1 MDRPSITVVLPTR
14 DRSAL
19 LREALGSLLH
29 QDLGAERYEI
39 VVVDDGSTDET
50 TEVVTGIAE
59 ADGHPRIRLHRQAA
73 SGQNAARNRGVRQA
87 EAPLIAFFDDDELAP
102 PSWLSNLV
110 AGADRHPE
118 ALCVG
123 GAYRLRFEGRPPR
136 MCSRCWPGEGT
147 FDRGPDER
155 PVANVPGGNMAV
167 RREAFEAV
175 GPFDESLV
183 GYGNETEW
191 MMRLIEAGGTIV
203 HLPPAWVW
211 HRRTA
216 EQLRLSSLIRKSFDL
231 GRQDAR
237 FQARS
242 AGAWERVARSY
253 GMPAGRRSAA
263 WVPRLLGHAAWRR
276 CTGGLTRAAAA
287 LGFAVEELRSRRGGA
302 E

>member
-1 MDRPSITVVLPTR
+1 MR
-14 DRSAL
+14 
-19 LREALGSLLH
+19 
-29 QDLGAERYEI
+29 QDLGPDRYEI
-39 VVVDDGSTDET
+39 VVVDDGSTDGT
-50 TEVVTGIAE
+50 TEVVTEIAG
-59 ADGHPRIRLHRQAA
+59 ANGLPRIRLLHQPA
-73 SGQNAARNRGVRQA
+73 SNQNTARNRGVRHA

-102 PSWLSNLV
+102 PSWLSHLV

-118 ALCVG
+118 AMCMG

-136 MCSRCWPGEGT
+136 MCARCWPGEGT

-155 PVANVPGGNMAV
+155 PVANVPGGNMVV

-216 EQLRLSSLIRKSFDL
+216 EQLRLPSLIRKSFDI

-237 FQARS
+237 SQARS
-242 AGAWERVARSY
+242 AGAWKHVASSF
-253 GMPAGRRSAA
+253 GMPAGRPRAL
-263 WVPRLLGHAAWRR
+263 WIPRLLGHAMRGR

-287 LGFAVEELRSRRGGA
+287 LGFALEDLWTRRGGVA
-302 E
+302 